1 MYTHRYQLPY
11 RAGTQKY
18 LLNNKKK
25 TLKSQFYY
33 NSLCAKKKK
42 ERQVDV
48 LFCNDDLIIG
58 TRELCN
64 HANVFPLGYKEE

>member
-11 RAGTQKY
+11 RAATQKY
-18 LLNNKKK
+18 LLNNKKNPCK
-25 TLKSQFYY
+25 ANFIIIVSAL
-33 NSLCAKKKK
+33 KKK